1 MGGRNMNV
9 SEMVLDSLK
18 FPFSDLKRLLGLG
31 ILSAASVLVI
41 PIIFTMGY
49 NLRIIEYSFKGSNEL
64 PPFNKWWDMF
74 VDGLKY
80 LIVMI
85 IYIGIPSI
93 IVSIISVFIIMVIL
107 LSGQVSDFNTFL
119 KTSFQIL
126 FVVSIVLMAV
136 PYLLRLIALPHIV
149 KNNKIG
155 AAIKF
160 KEIFAIIKNIGWIN
174 YISGAVVI
182 TAVAMVVSAL
192 NTIPQLLHMGQITV
206 WTVSMIVGFF
216 LGSYTLA
223 FRGKL
228 QALLYQEGYEEENQE
243 IGDF

>member
-1 MGGRNMNV
+1 MNV

-31 ILSAASVLVI
+31 ILSVAGVLVI
-41 PIIFTMGY
+41 PVIFIMGY
-49 NLRIIEYSFKGSNEL
+49 NLRIIEYSFNGSNGL
-64 PPFNKWWDMF
+64 PPFNKWLDMF

-93 IVSIISVFIIMVIL
+93 IVSIISVIIIMFML
-107 LSGQVSDFNTFL
+107 FSGQVSDFHTFL
-119 KTSFQIL
+119 KAWLQIL
-126 FVVSIVLMAV
+126 FVLAIVVMAV
-136 PYLLRLIALPHIV
+136 PYLLSLIALPHIV
-149 KNNKIG
+149 KSNKIES
-155 AAIKF
+155 AIKF

-174 YISGAVVI
+174 YISGAVVLI
-182 TAVAMVVSAL
+182 AVTKVVSAL
-192 NTIPQLLHMGQITV
+192 NIIPQLLHMGQITV
-206 WTVSMIVGFF
+206 WAISMITGFF

-228 QALLYQEGYEEENQE
+228 QALLYQEGYEEETKE